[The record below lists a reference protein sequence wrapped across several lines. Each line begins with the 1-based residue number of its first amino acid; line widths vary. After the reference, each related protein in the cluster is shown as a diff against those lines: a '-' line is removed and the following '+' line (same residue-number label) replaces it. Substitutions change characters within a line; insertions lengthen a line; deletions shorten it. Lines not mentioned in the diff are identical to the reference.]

1 MGGAEPLGVGA
12 GQAVGPNN
20 PPAAP
25 PQALTVFQRSLT
37 TMQIQTQGLI
47 QFALPLFPTA
57 EVWGEVCVGVVPR
70 PQGSPPPCSDT
81 VLTPLPP
88 HSLQKDLLGVQQL
101 LNTSETSLHQLT
113 AMLDCRGLHKVS
125 RGPGR
130 ARAAPR
136 APPNPPPNPCVL
148 PQDYLDALIG
158 ICYDGVEGLLYLV
171 LFSLL
176 VAASFSTIICATPRA
191 WKHLAGR

>member
-1 MGGAEPLGVGA
+1 
-12 GQAVGPNN
+12 
-20 PPAAP
+20 
-25 PQALTVFQRSLT
+25 
-37 TMQIQTQGLI
+37 
-47 QFALPLFPTA
+47 
-57 EVWGEVCVGVVPR
+57 
-70 PQGSPPPCSDT
+70 
-81 VLTPLPP
+81 
-88 HSLQKDLLGVQQL
+88 
-101 LNTSETSLHQLT
+101 
-113 AMLDCRGLHKVS
+113 MLDCRGLHKVS

-136 APPNPPPNPCVL
+136 GPPSPPPKPPAPPRVPL
-148 PQDYLDALIG
+148 QDYLDALIG

>member
-1 MGGAEPLGVGA
+1 
-12 GQAVGPNN
+12 
-20 PPAAP
+20 
-25 PQALTVFQRSLT
+25 
-37 TMQIQTQGLI
+37 MQIQTQGLI

-57 EVWGEVCVGVVPR
+57 EVWGEVCVWGGHPL
-70 PQGSPPPCSDT
+70 PAPLFSPPSLPIPCRKTSWGSSSSS
-81 VLTPLPP
+81 TPRRPACTSSRPCWTAGGCTRWAWGGRGGCGQLPELP
-88 HSLQKDLLGVQQL
+88 Q
-101 LNTSETSLHQLT
+101 T
-113 AMLDCRGLHKVS
+113 
-125 RGPGR
+125 
-130 ARAAPR
+130 
-136 APPNPPPNPCVL
+136 PPKNFCIL